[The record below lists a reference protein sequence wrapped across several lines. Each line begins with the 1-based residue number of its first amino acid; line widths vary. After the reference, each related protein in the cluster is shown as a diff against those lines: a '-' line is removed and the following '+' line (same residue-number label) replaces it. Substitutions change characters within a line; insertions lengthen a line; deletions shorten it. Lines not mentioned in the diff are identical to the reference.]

1 MLQLLTFFITLCY
14 LLLLVRIILGFVVQY
29 MTMQGNGAP
38 EVLVRLYDV
47 VFSLTEPVLG
57 PIRRMLP
64 QTGMID
70 FSPLVV
76 MIVLVVVQY
85 APESVVSV
93 GSRPVP
99 QLGAKESAGVRI
111 NVSVAAQV
119 LDGGRAP
126 TGGFGATAI
135 RIR

>member
-1 MLQLLTFFITLCY
+1 MLQLISLFITLCY
-14 LLLLVRIILGFVVQY
+14 LLLLARIILGFVVQY

-38 EVLVRLYDV
+38 EILVRLYDV

-57 PIRRMLP
+57 PIRRVLP

-85 APESVVSV
+85 A
-93 GSRPVP
+93 
-99 QLGAKESAGVRI
+99 L
-111 NVSVAAQV
+111 
-119 LDGGRAP
+119 RALL
-126 TGGFGATAI
+126 A
-135 RIR
+135 